1 MALKPFSWRDWSL
14 QINERAF
21 NQRLNIEIELNWLIG
36 ELDCLEEDIQNKIWR
51 QTNRIVL
58 DSVLVELEKEI
69 ENEANF

>member
-36 ELDCLEEDIQNKIWR
+36 ELDCLEEDIHNKIWR

>member
-1 MALKPFSWRDWSL
+1 MALKPFSWRDWSS

-21 NQRLNIEIELNWLIG
+21 YQRLNIEIELNWLIG
-36 ELDCLEEDIQNKIWR
+36 ELDCLEEDIHNKIWR